1 MSYQELPVQMH
12 PRYKE
17 FLAFMTECP
26 HRKTPETM
34 QTAFWA
40 WLNKSGNQSIIVV
53 EQAKE
58 ITALKNDL
66 DRLHRERDSF
76 QQQARELAE
85 EVDRLQSDLK
95 RARDALASV
104 LIGLGGQ
111 AFGERGHACMSI
123 DGGNL

>member
-1 MSYQELPVQMH
+1 MNNLPVQMH
-12 PRYKE
+12 PKYRE
-17 FLAFMTECP
+17 FLAFMSNCP

-40 WLNKSGNQSIIVV
+40 WLNKKSGNQSIIVV

-76 QQQARELAE
+76 QQQALVLAE
-85 EVDRLQSDLK
+85 ENERLHDELTRIKSTIAGFLN
-95 RARDALASV
+95 
-104 LIGLGGQ
+104 GGVI
-111 AFGERGHACMSI
+111 GERGDACLSI

>member
-1 MSYQELPVQMH
+1 MHDLPAQMH
-12 PRYKE
+12 PRYAAFVE
-17 FLAFMTECP
+17 FMADCP

-58 ITALKNDL
+58 ITALKRDL
-66 DRLHRERDSF
+66 NIKHREV
-76 QQQARELAE
+76 AELQKQLSITSE
-85 EVDRLQSDLK
+85 EYECLHDELK
-95 RARDALASV
+95 RIKSTIAGFLN
-104 LIGLGGQ
+104 GGVI
-111 AFGERGHACMSI
+111 GERGDACLSI

>member
-1 MSYQELPVQMH
+1 MNELPVQMH

-17 FLAFMTECP
+17 FLDFMSNCP

-40 WLNKSGNQSIIVV
+40 WLNKSGNQSLIVV

-66 DRLHRERDSF
+66 DRLHRERDNF
-76 QQQARELAE
+76 QQQCSAMAE
-85 EVDRLQSDLK
+85 ENERLHDELK
-95 RARDALASV
+95 RIKSAINKLLYGDAV
-104 LIGLGGQ
+104 
-111 AFGERGHACMSI
+111 GERGDACMAI

>member
-12 PRYKE
+12 PRYDE
-17 FLAFMTECP
+17 FTAFMVGCP

-40 WLNKSGNQSIIVV
+40 WFNKSGNQSLIVV

-58 ITALKNDL
+58 ITALKRDL
-66 DRLHRERDSF
+66 NIKHREV
-76 QQQARELAE
+76 AELQKQLSITSE
-85 EVDRLQSDLK
+85 EYECLHDELK
-95 RARDALASV
+95 RIKSAINKLLSDGV
-104 LIGLGGQ
+104 I
-111 AFGERGHACMSI
+111 GERGHACMSV